1 MNIFKIFFWLRIIL
15 LSWLCFTLI
24 SGELY
29 IEAGIIALFILIDLL
44 KSRLDNI
51 EKRLRRLEGK

>member
-1 MNIFKIFFWLRIIL
+1 MNIFKIFFWIRIVL

-24 SGELY
+24 SGGLY
-29 IEAGIIALFILIDLL
+29 IETGIIALFILTDLL